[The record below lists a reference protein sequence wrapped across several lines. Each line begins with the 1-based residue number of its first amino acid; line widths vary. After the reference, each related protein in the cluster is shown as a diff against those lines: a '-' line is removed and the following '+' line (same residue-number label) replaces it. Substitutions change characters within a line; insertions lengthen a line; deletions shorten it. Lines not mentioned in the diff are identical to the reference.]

1 MSVPE
6 QTLRPLDNDHEKAYS
21 LFVRLREKRRKL
33 DCGLRS
39 PATAKKLPSC
49 YVWAG
54 TGNAEAC
61 QKLITARKPPQQG
74 CAGMPGHGGGEKA
87 EPLAQQHGHNE
98 QENAHSCI
106 HITVTTMCF
115 CLLFSS
121 LVLLEALF
129 LDSCWG
135 ECLFLMFEL
144 VSV

>member
-1 MSVPE
+1 M
-6 QTLRPLDNDHEKAYS
+6 
-21 LFVRLREKRRKL
+21 LREKRKKL
-33 DCGLRS
+33 DCGLQS
-39 PATAKKLPSC
+39 PATAKKLPSS

-74 CAGMPGHGGGEKA
+74 CTRMPGHGRGEKA

-115 CLLFSS
+115 CLLFSC

-129 LDSCWG
+129 WTAAVEDVYSL
-135 ECLFLMFEL
+135 CLSWL
-144 VSV
+144 VHSAREKIHAY